1 MSDDEISISDVSSGE
16 IEVGGGGPSS
26 VPAAPRLPA
35 QGADAL
41 KRTSSSGSVK
51 GAAGSR
57 GGRDEGRKTRKKK
70 KDKNRKREEEGRAGH
85 SKDRTQT
92 PRKSLSRSSSS
103 SRCYSRVL

>member
-35 QGADAL
+35 QGADTP
-41 KRTSSSGSVK
+41 KRTSSSGSAK

-70 KDKNRKREEEGRAGH
+70 DKSRKREEEGVAGH
-85 SKDRTQT
+85 SKDRSQT

-103 SRCYSRVL
+103 SRCYPRVL